1 MFLTPVPILLMP
13 DSAGRSI
20 VTTLHLVNLAD
31 EYRYA
36 VQRSAVTALL
46 ENIPNVAILL
56 QIHRTQTIP

>member
-1 MFLTPVPILLMP
+1 MP